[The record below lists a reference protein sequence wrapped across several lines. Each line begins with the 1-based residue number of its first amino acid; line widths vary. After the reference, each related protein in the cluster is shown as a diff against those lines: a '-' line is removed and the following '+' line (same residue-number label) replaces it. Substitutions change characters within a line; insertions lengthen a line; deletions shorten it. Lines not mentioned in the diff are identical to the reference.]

1 MNGIL
6 NKIRPS
12 AELENKLTLWMN
24 HLLVIYTFLIPIHNK
39 SKSSI
44 FFVLLILF
52 LYRMNYWK
60 YLKEALSNKIV
71 QAFLIFYF
79 IHLLGFIYTENIDFA
94 KSTMDKVKYILFP
107 LFFLSFLDKRFS
119 LRIIMAFILGVLLS
133 VSISYLIYFNLIPNI
148 LLIGGFEIY
157 EAQGISATPFFNH
170 LDHKI
175 GIAIATS
182 FLLYSILNINSNLS
196 RRKIL
201 FFIFLIIYMTINI
214 VILGGRTG
222 YILFI
227 IMLFTVF
234 ILTYKKNIMKTI
246 SISILI
252 IFSLISII
260 YSFSPIVKNESIQ
273 TQKALVRIIDN
284 GDFNTSV
291 GLRLGFTKYSLNVIS
306 ENPILGVGTGD
317 YMDEVR
323 ALFPKKHS
331 YLNVIAQPHN
341 VYIKILLQFGIV
353 GLFTL
358 FFIFY
363 RIFTYKEYES
373 IHNKNIMII
382 LTIGIMVVMLPG
394 KFFGVFVLPMY
405 MVITS
410 VMITKKIR
418 QIEYSPMNLKSLS
431 YYFIF
436 TLLFLI
442 IGITK

>member
-6 NKIRPS
+6 NKIKPS
-12 AELENKLTLWMN
+12 LELENKLTLWMN

-52 LYRMNYWK
+52 LYRMNFVK
-60 YLKEALSNKIV
+60 YLKQALSNKIV

-79 IHLLGFIYTENIDFA
+79 IHLLGFLYTENIDFA
-94 KSTMDKVKYILFP
+94 KSTMDKVKYVLFP

-119 LRIIMAFILGVLLS
+119 LRIIMAFIFGVLLS

-148 LLIGGFEIY
+148 LLIGGYEIY
-157 EAQGISATPFFNH
+157 EAIGITATPFFNH

-175 GIAIATS
+175 GIVIAVS
-182 FLLYSILNINSNLS
+182 FLLYSILNINLNLS

-260 YSFSPIVKNESIQ
+260 YTFSPIVKNESIQ

-331 YLNVIAQPHN
+331 YLNIIAQPHN

-363 RIFTYKEYES
+363 RIFTYKGYES
-373 IHNKNIMII
+373 IHNKKLMII

-418 QIEYSPMNLKSLS
+418 QIEYSPMNLKSLL
-431 YYFIF
+431 YYFLF